1 MNSETITRNIM
12 EKVEAWKQSQE
23 GQLSGYEY
31 ERSFL
36 EMMNQVRNEVF
47 QASMGDLPPNVNKK
61 K

>member
-1 MNSETITRNIM
+1 M

-47 QASMGDLPPNVNKK
+47 QASLGDLPSNVNKK